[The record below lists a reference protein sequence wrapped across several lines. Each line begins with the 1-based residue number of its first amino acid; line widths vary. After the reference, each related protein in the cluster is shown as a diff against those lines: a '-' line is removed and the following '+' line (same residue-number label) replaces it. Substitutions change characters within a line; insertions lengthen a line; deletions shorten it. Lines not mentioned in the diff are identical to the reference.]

1 MNTILKPLDFSQ
13 SINTILHWFFFG
25 ISKPLKMVYNLPF
38 PYRGLVILGLI
49 ISMNL
54 MAHAQQAITLQQ
66 CYQSA
71 DSLYPIGSQAEQL
84 AAIAQYEEQKLKAGY
99 LPTLDLNGKVSYQS
113 KVTEV
118 PVKVPGIQGPSV
130 PHEQYGATVD
140 VGQLLYD
147 GGTIKRARALNEA
160 KSAVEIQQ
168 IRVDQFKLK
177 DQINDFY
184 FGIIML
190 QENLKVLDLTSETL
204 SARRKVVASAV
215 SQGTVQASEL
225 DNLDAEA
232 LKIEQQVIELKSQK
246 AQILMALSTL
256 TCLPIQE
263 SSVLEMPVFTVS
275 QPDTIIRPEL
285 DLFAMNEAMLDA
297 NIKLTN
303 TQRLPKVRLFSSA
316 GMGYP
321 GLDMFSGQLEPY
333 YIVGAQAS
341 WKIWDWKQTKHTRQQ
356 LTLQKELV
364 DTKREMFNLNLSVEQ
379 SDANNRINKQEQLI
393 SKDIEIVTL
402 RERVTNRSAAQLENG
417 TKTSADYIADL
428 NLEKQARISLAVHQ
442 VMLVQAKADAFLA
455 SGQTK
460 F

>member
-1 MNTILKPLDFSQ
+1 
-13 SINTILHWFFFG
+13 
-25 ISKPLKMVYNLPF
+25 
-38 PYRGLVILGLI
+38 
-49 ISMNL
+49 
-54 MAHAQQAITLQQ
+54 
-66 CYQSA
+66 
-71 DSLYPIGSQAEQL
+71 
-84 AAIAQYEEQKLKAGY
+84 
-99 LPTLDLNGKVSYQS
+99 
-113 KVTEV
+113 
-118 PVKVPGIQGPSV
+118 
-130 PHEQYGATVD
+130 
-140 VGQLLYD
+140 
-147 GGTIKRARALNEA
+147 
-160 KSAVEIQQ
+160 
-168 IRVDQFKLK
+168 
-177 DQINDFY
+177 
-184 FGIIML
+184 
-190 QENLKVLDLTSETL
+190 
-204 SARRKVVASAV
+204 
-215 SQGTVQASEL
+215 
-225 DNLDAEA
+225 
-232 LKIEQQVIELKSQK
+232 
-246 AQILMALSTL
+246 
-256 TCLPIQE
+256 
-263 SSVLEMPVFTVS
+263 
-275 QPDTIIRPEL
+275 
-285 DLFAMNEAMLDA
+285 MNEAMLDA